1 MNTSAACC
9 SDDAVSCHVMH
20 EDTYSPSYSIK
31 TCPETC
37 ASGLSQSCTS
47 VTHWKVT
54 LHLFGCFVACKCFL
68 PVLICKANGL
78 QRLMSSVMNETIQ
91 NCWVIEY
98 ARVCVSVCLCLHKR
112 DIFCSE
118 MYSFMNSMWADFPA
132 VYWLMLALSTK

>member
-1 MNTSAACC
+1 MSNIRENLTFTTDRKMNSSLLQWWCQ
-9 SDDAVSCHVMH
+9 VLSCTKIHTHPVINIL
-20 EDTYSPSYSIK
+20 SIK

-54 LHLFGCFVACKCFL
+54 LHLFVCFVASKCFL

-98 ARVCVSVCLCLHKR
+98 ARVCVRECVCVCV
-112 DIFCSE
+112 
-118 MYSFMNSMWADFPA
+118 FMKETYF
-132 VYWLMLALSTK
+132 VL